1 MIRYGSEVLIK
12 MKSALGVGQ
21 IALLSITPHG
31 EENNQTT
38 VAGMSTAWR

>member
-21 IALLSITPHG
+21 IALLLISHHG
-31 EENNQTT
+31 EENNQATG
-38 VAGMSTAWR
+38 GMRTAWR